1 LPNRLIRGGALPALA
16 MVCALTLGVAQTV
29 AQSALPSGWATRD
42 IGSPGVAG
50 AATFSS
56 GTWTIDGGGT
66 DIYGT
71 QDAFRFAYQQ
81 MTGDIDITVRVTSLE
96 LIDPFTKA
104 GLMIRESLTSNA
116 TNAFVFVT
124 PSNGRMFQSRT
135 VAGGST
141 TRSTSQS
148 GAAPTWLRLTRRGNV
163 FTGYLSADGTTW
175 TAISG
180 ADSGAISTV
189 QAAARVRG
197 LCVRPYYRVVWT
209 KASGTSLTFSVSGP
223 VK

>member
-1 LPNRLIRGGALPALA
+1 MRNRLIQGGVLSVVMAMCMLAVGGAN
-16 MVCALTLGVAQTV
+16 LG
-29 AQSALPSGWATRD
+29 AQSALPTGWSTRD
-42 IGSPGVAG
+42 IGNPGVAG
-50 AATFSS
+50 DATFAL

-116 TNAFVFVT
+116 TNAYVFVT
-124 PSNGRMFQSRT
+124 PSSGRMFQSRT

-175 TAISG
+175 TAAGSATINMPATTYVGMAVTSHHTSEP
-180 ADSGAISTV
+180 AW
-189 QAAARVRG
+189 G
-197 LCVRPYYRVVWT
+197 LFDDVTLRRSAFNPT
-209 KASGTSLTFSVSGP
+209 PTP
-223 VK
+223 